1 MRVESK
7 VRVIRL
13 KEKLRRSAQLYRIPK
28 FLLNS
33 GRNISLLANNK
44 DFFDN
49 LRSAN
54 YSTACAEF
62 QSEEQE
68 MHRKEY

>member
-28 FLLNS
+28 LLLNS
-33 GRNISLLANNK
+33 GRNIPLLAHNK

-54 YSTACAEF
+54 YSTA
-62 QSEEQE
+62 
-68 MHRKEY
+68 

>member
-54 YSTACAEF
+54 YSTA
-62 QSEEQE
+62 
-68 MHRKEY
+68 